1 MEILVSTI
9 LPAFS
14 LSTQLT
20 IPDHSVGHPMFSSG
34 IYLRYSRRSRAA
46 GGIKTSAQPG
56 GHMATD
62 VNTASVKTETKARSF
77 GENIESDLAPKF
89 IRVVENAAVACARTM
104 GRGERELSDKVAVE
118 SMRRTMDTVP
128 MRGRIVIGEGERDE
142 APMLYIGEKVG
153 GGFGVGEEV
162 AESCPE
168 VDIAVDPLEGT
179 NLCALGANNAIAV
192 LAAAERGG
200 LLNAP
205 DIY

>member
-46 GGIKTSAQPG
+46 AGIKTSAQPG

-89 IRVVENAAVACARTM
+89 IRVVENAAVASARTM
-104 GRGERELSDKVAVE
+104 GRGEGELSDKVAVE
-118 SMRRTMDTVP
+118 SMRRTMDSIP

-142 APMLYIGEKVG
+142 APCSTSAKK
-153 GGFGVGEEV
+153 
-162 AESCPE
+162 
-168 VDIAVDPLEGT
+168 
-179 NLCALGANNAIAV
+179 
-192 LAAAERGG
+192 LAPSSPTAWTFPKSISR
-200 LLNAP
+200 LIPSRAP
-205 DIY
+205 TYARPAP